1 MAKLYFRYGVMGSS
15 KTANALMTRF
25 NYEEKGMYAWVI
37 KPSIDNRD
45 DTVDETGRR
54 VSVIKSR
61 IGLSAPVELVRPEDN
76 IIAMYDN
83 LVQNVLGYDAA
94 AIIVDECQF
103 MTEEQISQLVTLVHK
118 RNIPVLC
125 YGLRTDFQTK
135 LFPGSRRL
143 MEVADII
150 EQVKHVCQCG
160 SAAQINARLDPMGN
174 VITEGDQ
181 VAIGGNEM
189 YEAMCWKCYMK
200 NTLSDEIVI

>member
-37 KPSIDNRD
+37 TPSIDNRD

-76 IIAMYDN
+76 VIALYEN
-83 LVQNVLGYDAA
+83 LVQNVLGHDAA

-103 MTEEQISQLVTLVHK
+103 MTEEQVSQLVTLVHK
-118 RNIPVLC
+118 RNVPVLC

-143 MEVADII
+143 REGADII
-150 EQVKHVCQCG
+150 EQGKHVCQCG

-189 YEAMCWKCYMK
+189 SEAMCWKCYMK
-200 NTLSDEIVI
+200 NTLSTEIVI